1 MINSYPPSIE
11 LSPVQ
16 RDVLDLIIQNQRA
29 VQREAEPEHVILHW
43 FNGHSEKRTARELRI
58 SEQDVRL
65 IRQRWWD
72 ARGRVNASEKKLQ
85 TAFKS
90 LVSLMFRIPNEEAAS
105 DATPSGDTADRSPP
119 VKSDGNREI
128 NPAAR
133 ALIEILHHKPA
144 NYGINRSNWNYA
156 SLAEAF
162 GKVYG
167 RRPSNGTVGRLLRQ
181 AGLRWK
187 KSRKVLTS
195 PDPKY
200 REKVELLLRTLHSLQ
215 VDEDLFFIDE
225 LGPLQV
231 KRYGGRCYAS
241 KHQTITHPQSQK
253 SRGSITLYGAL
264 SALTNQMTWFYGST
278 KDSMGMIDLA
288 EILVNQNHDKSKIY
302 LTWDAASWH
311 GSNALLNWIESLSG
325 SKRKIRSGPRI
336 ELVPLPSS
344 AQFLNVIEAVFGG
357 MKRAVIHGSDY
368 QSVTEMKSAISLHF
382 AERNNF
388 FKGNPK
394 RAGNK
399 IWEIDFFQDRD
410 FIRSGNYREW

>member
-16 RDVLDLIIQNQRA
+16 RDILNLIIRDQRA
-29 VQREAEPEHVILHW
+29 VQRAAEPKHVILHW

-58 SEQDVRL
+58 SEHDVRL
-65 IRQRWWD
+65 IRQRWWN
-72 ARGRVNASEKKLQ
+72 ARRRVHASERKLQ
-85 TAFKS
+85 AAFKS
-90 LVSLMFRIPNEEAAS
+90 LVSLMFRIPNEEVAS
-105 DATPSGDTADRSPP
+105 DPTPNGVPDRSHP

-128 NPAAR
+128 NSAAR
-133 ALIEILHHKPA
+133 ALIESLHHRPA

-156 SLAEAF
+156 RLADAF

-181 AGLRWK
+181 AGLRWQ
-187 KSRKVLTS
+187 KSRKILTS

-200 REKVELLLRTLHSLQ
+200 REKVELLLQTLRSLQ

-231 KRYGGRCYAS
+231 KRYGGRRYVP
-241 KHQTITHPQSQK
+241 KYQTITHPQSQK
-253 SRGSITLYGAL
+253 SKGSITLYGAL
-264 SALTNQMTWFYGST
+264 SALTNQTTWFYGTT

-288 EILVNQNHDKSKIY
+288 EILFNQNHDKSTIY

-311 GSNALLNWIESLSG
+311 GSDALLNWVETFNG
-325 SKRKIRSGPRI
+325 SKRKIRSGPKL

-368 QSVTEMKSAISLHF
+368 QSVTEMKSAISIHF
-382 AERNNF
+382 AERNAF

-394 RAGNK
+394 RVGKK